1 MAEQVKKI
9 GVLTSGGDAPG
20 MNAAI
25 RAVVRAGNYYG
36 LTVMGIKRGYNGLIN
51 GEMIKMDARSVSDT
65 LQKGGTILQ
74 TARCLEFKEPEGV
87 KKAADIARVYG
98 LDGLIVIG
106 GDGSFRGARDLSREG
121 LPTIAIP
128 GTIDNDIG
136 CSEYTIGYDTC
147 LNTVIEAIDK
157 IRDTSSSHERCS
169 VIEVMGRDAGYI
181 AASAGIACGAEVVLI
196 PEKPYSF
203 DEDVLRPIL
212 EGKTRGRRQ
221 SIVIVA
227 EGVKGMN
234 VIEMAKEIE
243 DKTGIE
249 SRGTILG
256 HIQRGGTPTARDR
269 IMASQM
275 GVKAVDL
282 LLEGKSNR
290 VVCVQQGKLV
300 DIDIE
305 EGLTMKK
312 QGADEKIQIAAKL
325 AT

>member
-1 MAEQVKKI
+1 MGSIVKKI

-36 LTVMGIKRGYNGLIN
+36 LTVMGIKKGYNGLIN
-51 GEMIKMDARSVSDT
+51 GEMIKMDARSVSET

-74 TARCLEFKEPEGV
+74 TARCLEFKDPAGV
-87 KKAADIARVYG
+87 KKACDIARVYG

-147 LNTVIEAIDK
+147 LNTVIDAIDK

-196 PEKPYSF
+196 PEKPYNF

-243 DKTGIE
+243 EKTGIE

-282 LLEGKSNR
+282 LLEGKSDR
-290 VVCVQQGKLV
+290 VVCVQNGKLV

-312 QGADEKIQIAAKL
+312 QRADEKIEITAKL